1 MVKEGTENE
10 NLNQVVPRTEEQQ
23 KRANE
28 LYDSYR
34 DEVRKRQLS
43 NNENYDKTI
52 LSLSSAGL
60 ALSLTAIRFVVPLE
74 IASYLDL
81 IKWSWWLFG
90 ITIFISI
97 VAYFVSN
104 KALDRQLEIAERY
117 YEQGHEEAFN
127 EKNGYSDLN
136 NLLNKMAGL
145 TFLIATAFII
155 SFVTFNIDISGT
167 EMKQKSDK
175 IALDSASVPKMQSI
189 AVPVRVKGS
198 AEVPAMQLA
207 PKTSPLSQ
215 QSKQNPDQ
223 NSPNK
228 K

>member
-90 ITIFISI
+90 ITNKHFICR
-97 VAYFVSN
+97 AQ
-104 KALDRQLEIAERY
+104 A
-117 YEQGHEEAFN
+117 
-127 EKNGYSDLN
+127 
-136 NLLNKMAGL
+136 
-145 TFLIATAFII
+145 
-155 SFVTFNIDISGT
+155 
-167 EMKQKSDK
+167 
-175 IALDSASVPKMQSI
+175 
-189 AVPVRVKGS
+189 
-198 AEVPAMQLA
+198 
-207 PKTSPLSQ
+207 
-215 QSKQNPDQ
+215 
-223 NSPNK
+223 
-228 K
+228 